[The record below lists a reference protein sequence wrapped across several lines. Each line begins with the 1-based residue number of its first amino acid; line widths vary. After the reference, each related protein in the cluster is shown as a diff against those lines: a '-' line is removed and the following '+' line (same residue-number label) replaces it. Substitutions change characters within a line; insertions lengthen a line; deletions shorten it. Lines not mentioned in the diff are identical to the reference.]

1 MPVVIGQIPGA
12 FAAEV
17 GGVEC
22 GAPLAAPD
30 AQTIDAAMERYAV
43 LVFRNQPLTDQQQL
57 AFTRHFGELER
68 YETPGHI
75 RKRDEHRLGPGISDF
90 SNLTHDGA
98 LMSAEDRIWLFKLA
112 DRLWHSDSSFRPIPA
127 KYSL

>member
-17 GGVEC
+17 SGVEC

-30 AQTIDAAMERYAV
+30 AQAIDAAMERYAV

-75 RKRDEHRLGPGISDF
+75 RKREQDRLGQASRTF
-90 SNLTHDGA
+90 
-98 LMSAEDRIWLFKLA
+98 
-112 DRLWHSDSSFRPIPA
+112 PI
-127 KYSL
+127 